1 MATGGSGRDFIDD
14 EIQYVKRGDAAKNC
28 PEAELITCHRALVRY
43 HIRLTEFKQV
53 AVNFQFPS
61 GYPAES
67 IVLEIKSKTI
77 PEKFL
82 SNLVKVC
89 EENLKQYR
97 EEQQIRPSLEFV
109 VQFLKDHPF
118 VVCPEE
124 LSHVKKDLYREGD
137 ELRVKQK
144 AGSIVYRAA
153 EGGYFVNFQLT
164 IPQNYPASQVSVL
177 LKESNFPPEFV
188 QVFTGLAVDL
198 ARRCVEPPVLK
209 KKGAPPFVPSPSLQ
223 KVADFIVT
231 DCVRR
236 YPKEVCPLC
245 NERALPED
253 PADVVKDEKHDK
265 YVVRVYCG
273 HLYHCGCLDPYMK
286 TPPFQGG
293 KKCLSC
299 KERIF
304 HDRWKTSPKVLEER
318 WAHQEAK
325 KRELQE
331 VSDFLGL

>member
-1 MATGGSGRDFIDD
+1 VSEGVYCGPSRWGDGFGTLARGSSIFPSLARHVTNMATGGSGRDFIDD

-137 ELRVKQK
+137 ELKVKQK

-153 EGGYFVNFQLT
+153 EGG
-164 IPQNYPASQVSVL
+164 
-177 LKESNFPPEFV
+177 
-188 QVFTGLAVDL
+188 
-198 ARRCVEPPVLK
+198 
-209 KKGAPPFVPSPSLQ
+209 
-223 KVADFIVT
+223 
-231 DCVRR
+231 
-236 YPKEVCPLC
+236 
-245 NERALPED
+245 
-253 PADVVKDEKHDK
+253 
-265 YVVRVYCG
+265 
-273 HLYHCGCLDPYMK
+273 
-286 TPPFQGG
+286 
-293 KKCLSC
+293 
-299 KERIF
+299 
-304 HDRWKTSPKVLEER
+304 
-318 WAHQEAK
+318 
-325 KRELQE
+325 
-331 VSDFLGL
+331 